1 MAFGGWEGGCNT
13 LMTPS
18 SSSVPKARRR
28 GRGKKWGDR
37 LPVASGDWLE
47 QRPLHLALVAFNG
60 LSKLP
65 AAIVALI
72 LLGLATLVG
81 LAWQHGAGA
90 VGLAWGAGGVFLAF
104 VASDWLLLW
113 LLPRKNISYGPVEP
127 PLLALAGLRWTLALA
142 GVAFVFWTRMAPGVA
157 MGLVA
162 ILYAMISAVS
172 VYGVAIE
179 PFRLGVTEMALSS
192 PKLSADAPPVRV
204 LQMGDF
210 HIERLTRREHDL
222 LAQVAALAPDVILL
236 TGDYLNLSYVYDKTA
251 LKEARKFLRQ
261 LAAPFGVYA
270 VSGSPPVDP
279 PAIVD
284 RLFDGLDN
292 SRLLRNEHVAL
303 DVHGQRFYVVGLVC
317 SHDPAI
323 DPGRLKVSLADVPR
337 DAFTIVLYHSPDL
350 MPEMVEA
357 GVDLYLAGHTHGG
370 QIRLPLY
377 GAVLTSSVYG
387 KRYEMGPYQ
396 EANTHLYVARGI
408 GMEGMGAPR
417 ARFLSPPEI
426 VLWTLAG
433 QKDE

>member
-1 MAFGGWEGGCNT
+1 MI
-13 LMTPS
+13 PP
-18 SSSVPKARRR
+18 SSSVPKARRQD
-28 GRGKKWGDR
+28 RGKKEGDR

-65 AAIVALI
+65 ATIVALI
-72 LLGLATLVG
+72 LLGSAVLVG
-81 LAWQHGAGA
+81 WVWRA
-90 VGLAWGAGGVFLAF
+90 VTDDVWGWRVGGVYLAF
-104 VASDWLLLW
+104 VAFDWLFLW

-127 PLLALAGLRWTLALA
+127 PLLALAALRWSLALA
-142 GVAFVFWTRMAPGVA
+142 GVGLIGWAGWAPA
-157 MGLVA
+157 LALGLLA
-162 ILYAMISAVS
+162 LFYGAISALS
-172 VYGVAIE
+172 VYGVAVE

-192 PKLSADAPPVRV
+192 LKLSADAPPVRV

-222 LAQVAALAPDVILL
+222 LARVAALAPDVILV

-261 LAAPFGVYA
+261 LSAPFGVYA

-279 PAIVD
+279 PAVVD
-284 RLFDGLDN
+284 RLFEGLDN
-292 SRLLRNEHVAL
+292 ICLLRDEHVKL
-303 DVHGQRFYVVGLVC
+303 NVRGQRFYVVGLVC
-317 SHDPAI
+317 SHDPTV
-323 DPGRLKVSLADVPR
+323 DPSRLKVSLAGVPR

-377 GAVLTSSVYG
+377 GAILTSSIYG
-387 KRYEMGPYQ
+387 KRYEMGHYQ

-433 QKDE
+433 QKEE